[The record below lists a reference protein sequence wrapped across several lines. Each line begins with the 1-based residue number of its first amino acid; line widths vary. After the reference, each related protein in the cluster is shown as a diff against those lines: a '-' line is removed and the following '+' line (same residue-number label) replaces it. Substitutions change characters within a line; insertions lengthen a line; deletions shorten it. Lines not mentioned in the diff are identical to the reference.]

1 MVEHINPTS
10 PLARLNDGQ
19 LDVVRLVAQHKSSK
33 EIGRELGISHH
44 TVDQRLKRVQVILGV
59 SGRSEAARLYSA
71 ALATAPIAPDKAWGE
86 LVYQTPDLPEPGSI
100 SDENPSPGEPNR
112 LVDRSAATLQQSQAA
127 YTATAG
133 WRDRRPW
140 YSVLLEAGR
149 TNDLT
154 PLARTLCIGAI
165 MFAAVFSLAAIVSLA
180 EGLSRIF

>member
-127 YTATAG
+127 YTAG
-133 WRDRRPW
+133 WQDRRPW
-140 YSVLLEAGR
+140 YSVLLEASR
-149 TNDLT
+149 PNDLT

-165 MFAAVFSLAAIVSLA
+165 MLVTVSSLALIIILA